1 MSAPPPPADVAE
13 RLRHAIEQALP
24 GARVQVASTSPGHF
38 EILVIAAAFAERSR
52 LEQHRAVYAAIAP
65 LMEGANAP
73 VHAVDRLE
81 TRTS

>member
-1 MSAPPPPADVAE
+1 MSPPADSDVSE
-13 RLRHAIEQALP
+13 RLRRAIEEALP
-24 GARVQVASTSPGHF
+24 GARAQVASASPGHF
-38 EILVIAAAFAERSR
+38 EILVVAEAFAERSR

-65 LMEGANAP
+65 LMEGESAP

>member
-1 MSAPPPPADVAE
+1 MSPPPPPADVAE